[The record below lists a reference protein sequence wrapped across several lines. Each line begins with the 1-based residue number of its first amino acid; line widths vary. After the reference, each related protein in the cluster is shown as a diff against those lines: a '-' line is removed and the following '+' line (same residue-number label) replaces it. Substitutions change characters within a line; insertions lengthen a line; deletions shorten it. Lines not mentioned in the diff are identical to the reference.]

1 METVKSWYYI
11 WAESDILLKMS
22 LSRDSKQLQRAKE
35 IVERY
40 RERGTIPREQR
51 ERSDPSKR
59 QGRIL
64 CIYSELQL
72 LFEFFDVIL

>member
-1 METVKSWYYI
+1 MVLIVETHRGWYYI
-11 WAESDILLKMS
+11 WEERDILLKMS
-22 LSRDSKQLQRAKE
+22 FSRDSKQLQRAKE

-64 CIYSELQL
+64 CIYSEL
-72 LFEFFDVIL
+72 